1 MKWVYGRSAFVH
13 YVITKFSCFHML
25 PIYLSNRAPP
35 RALCAWELRYKQK
48 NLFVRILLTFH
59 LCASQSTWN
68 TNIWPW
74 TWRVMSLIL
83 VWRNIIFLYFQAIE
97 FSFYNNTQDFNMPT
111 RNSIFFSTQQYWL
124 KITFLD
130 YWVIWVFKV
139 SILSVFS
146 MCENLQLILEI
157 SATYRLVSYLYS
169 ASTLVTNL

>member
-1 MKWVYGRSAFVH
+1 MAIRFPAKITWHLALAYMKWVYGRSAFVH

-68 TNIWPW
+68 TNIWPR

-83 VWRNIIFLYFQAIE
+83 VWRNIIFFCTFRRLNSLSTTTHKILICQQEILFFFPHNNIDWKLLFLIIGSFEYLRFQ
-97 FSFYNNTQDFNMPT
+97 Y
-111 RNSIFFSTQQYWL
+111 Y
-124 KITFLD
+124 
-130 YWVIWVFKV
+130 
-139 SILSVFS
+139 LSSQCVR
-146 MCENLQLILEI
+146 
-157 SATYRLVSYLYS
+157 TYS
-169 ASTLVTNL
+169 